1 VDLESEP
8 YPKRRVDA
16 MSGVM
21 MLVTLAALIGAAWM
35 RFGRSS
41 SPEPATASVGNEAP
55 PLRLIDL
62 QTSEPIVLL
71 GLNQKVV
78 WVVFWSA
85 AAPSGR
91 ACLPEL
97 EAASRRL
104 RMHRR
109 FAMVAAAVEVDD
121 PGAVRAAI
129 RAADF
134 KLPAYLAG
142 PETRRRFGAE
152 NTDPPLHVLID
163 AGGRVL
169 AMARGEG
176 QPAIGRIAE
185 EARRRLDELDPLGET
200 RFASAMPHR

>member
-1 VDLESEP
+1 MDLKSEP

-16 MSGVM
+16 MSGLM
-21 MLVTLAALIGAAWM
+21 MLVTLAALLGAAWM
-35 RFGRSS
+35 RLGRS
-41 SPEPATASVGNEAP
+41 SPEPASASVGADAP

-104 RMHRR
+104 RLHRK
-109 FAMVAAAVEVDD
+109 FALVPAAVEVED
-121 PGAVRAAI
+121 PSAVRAAI
-129 RAADF
+129 KAADF

-152 NTDPPLHVLID
+152 KADPPLHVLFD
-163 AGGRVL
+163 VGGRIL
-169 AMARGEG
+169 AMARGG
-176 QPAIGRIAE
+176 SAPAIGRIAE
-185 EARRRLDELDPLGET
+185 EAQNRLDEVDPVGET
-200 RFASAMPHR
+200 RVASAMIDP

>member
-1 VDLESEP
+1 VDLKSEP

-21 MLVTLAALIGAAWM
+21 LLLTLAALIGAAWM

-41 SPEPATASVGNEAP
+41 SPDPMSASVGADAP
-55 PLRLIDL
+55 PLRLIDM

-71 GLNQKVV
+71 GLHEKVV

-97 EAASRRL
+97 EAATRRL
-104 RMHRR
+104 RLHRQ
-109 FAMVAAAVEVDD
+109 FALVPAAVDVDD
-121 PGAVRAAI
+121 PAAVRAAI
-129 RAADF
+129 KAADF

-152 NTDPPLHVLID
+152 NADPPLHVLFD
-163 AGGRVL
+163 VGGRIL
-169 AMARGEG
+169 AMARGG
-176 QPAIGRIAE
+176 SAPAIRRIAE
-185 EARRRLDELDPLGET
+185 EAKNRLEEIDPLGET
-200 RFASAMPHR
+200 RVATAMTDP